1 MKLKYIIGNVEAGVN
16 LLLLEEA
23 IDNFKNNNKKVY
35 ESSSYNCRFI
45 QSTNCYET
53 TSGFETEVILEI
65 RF

>member
-1 MKLKYIIGNVEAGVN
+1 MKLKYVIGNVDAGIS
-16 LLLLEEA
+16 LHLLEEA

-35 ESSSYNCRFI
+35 ELSLYNCRFI

>member
-23 IDNFKNNNKKVY
+23 IDNFKTNNKKIY
-35 ESSSYNCRFI
+35 ESGSYTCRFI

-53 TSGFETEVILEI
+53 TSGFETEIILEVK
-65 RF
+65 F